1 MKVGVI
7 GLGYV
12 GLTLAAELANRGN
25 TVLAYDNDK
34 LKIVEITEGI
44 VSISEPGLENLVKSS
59 LNSKLLIPVTDIEDL
74 HDVDLFVICVG
85 TPMHNNKADLDGVA
99 MAMRDVARVR
109 KTGTLVTLKSTVPP
123 GTTSKLANQYLNES
137 LDCIGFIPERLAEGQ
152 ALIDIRQ
159 IPLVVGGATEEA
171 SKRLGNAWAKL
182 GFQIVPVPNSTVA
195 ELIKLADNLW
205 IDLNIA
211 LGMELAGLCDV
222 LEIDVLDVVRGANS
236 LPKGDGKVNILTP
249 SVGVGGSCL
258 KKDPWFLAD
267 FAKQLGVNVRLP
279 ALARE
284 INDNAPRYLFER
296 LEDLVSLQDKKS
308 VLVVGIAFKN
318 NSCDLRNSPALE
330 FCSLLDK
337 HGYEYRWFDPLVSD
351 RNISPDLAERRL
363 LSLPSE
369 QRFSI
374 LANLAAH
381 DQDCRLKVDDIVRL
395 LISNG
400 VFIDGRRF
408 LTQDDITNLRNKKIR
423 YLGVGRG

>member
-1 MKVGVI
+1 
-7 GLGYV
+7 
-12 GLTLAAELANRGN
+12 
-25 TVLAYDNDK
+25 
-34 LKIVEITEGI
+34 
-44 VSISEPGLENLVKSS
+44 
-59 LNSKLLIPVTDIEDL
+59 
-74 HDVDLFVICVG
+74 
-85 TPMHNNKADLDGVA
+85 
-99 MAMRDVARVR
+99 
-109 KTGTLVTLKSTVPP
+109 
-123 GTTSKLANQYLNES
+123 
-137 LDCIGFIPERLAEGQ
+137 
-152 ALIDIRQ
+152 
-159 IPLVVGGATEEA
+159 
-171 SKRLGNAWAKL
+171 
-182 GFQIVPVPNSTVA
+182 
-195 ELIKLADNLW
+195 
-205 IDLNIA
+205 
-211 LGMELAGLCDV
+211 
-222 LEIDVLDVVRGANS
+222 
-236 LPKGDGKVNILTP
+236 
-249 SVGVGGSCL
+249 VGGSCL

-318 NSCDLRNSPALE
+318 NSGDLRNSPALE

>member
-1 MKVGVI
+1 
-7 GLGYV
+7 
-12 GLTLAAELANRGN
+12 
-25 TVLAYDNDK
+25 
-34 LKIVEITEGI
+34 
-44 VSISEPGLENLVKSS
+44 
-59 LNSKLLIPVTDIEDL
+59 
-74 HDVDLFVICVG
+74 
-85 TPMHNNKADLDGVA
+85 MHNNKADLDGVA

-137 LDCIGFIPERLAEGQ
+137 LDYIGFIPERLAEGQ

-284 INDNAPRYLFER
+284 IYDNAHRYLFER
-296 LEDLVSLQDKKS
+296 LEEFVSLQDKKS

-318 NSCDLRNSPALE
+318 NSGDLRKSPALE